1 MPFSIVP
8 SIASQDVFLVLDEFG
23 GRFGRAWRETDE
35 EDTDYETLI
44 RLLLEGQCSNP
55 VRVVAFNTDEGW
67 SRDVSDDVADELRER
82 CAQRGDEVPDFLFDF
97 LERHDIGRPVQL
109 PLPMAI

>member
-1 MPFSIVP
+1 MPPVSTEGPFKP
-8 SIASQDVFLVLDEFG
+8 QQTASHL
-23 GRFGRAWRETDE
+23 
-35 EDTDYETLI
+35 LI
-44 RLLLEGQCSNP
+44 RHLLEGQCNNP

-82 CAQRGDEVPDFLFDF
+82 CAQRGAVPDFLLGF
-97 LERHDIGRPVQL
+97 LEAHDTGRPIQL